1 MQHTNRSSYKKQKDQ
16 KMKTQ
21 RDNKERDRYD
31 RWKMMQNNN
40 DENSSLNLTVDN
52 KLDQLSLNIQSVKRR
67 DSKSKTRNQNVIG
80 SLNDRSL
87 DQTDDLIDQS
97 ALKNFE

>member
-1 MQHTNRSSYKKQKDQ
+1 
-16 KMKTQ
+16 MKTQ